1 VVGLQTSSS
10 PASSSSAVPTS
21 ASTPI
26 GEAQASSEAAVDR
39 AQGEA
44 KASSVA
50 IAERARGSA
59 TAKEARQGP
68 VKNRMPPLKGSVRL
82 SQNPAPPVEQQLPAA
97 LVRDAASLGRDA
109 TDERPPKRQRLQ
121 EEHVGAELECAR
133 LHVCHAALQAKQD
146 RLKEQLA
153 KVATARRQAASVA
166 RQRREEESE
175 AWAKLRHSV
184 AAGSCSDLHNALQ
197 ALTATAATL
206 ARSQAS
212 NGIMTPHG

>member
-1 VVGLQTSSS
+1 
-10 PASSSSAVPTS
+10 
-21 ASTPI
+21 
-26 GEAQASSEAAVDR
+26 
-39 AQGEA
+39 
-44 KASSVA
+44 
-50 IAERARGSA
+50 
-59 TAKEARQGP
+59 
-68 VKNRMPPLKGSVRL
+68 VKNRIPPLKGSVRL
-82 SQNPAPPVEQQLPAA
+82 SENPAPSVEQQIPAA
-97 LVRDAASLGRDA
+97 LVRDAALLGEAAGIEFGKDA

-146 RLKEQLA
+146 HLKEQLA
-153 KVATARRQAASVA
+153 KVAAARRQASSIA